1 MKKYVGLGGRG
12 GREKPPAP
20 ASPLGASSNPLG
32 KPGTWGEGA
41 QGASGDPPHQLW
53 DLAAPPPP
61 CCCCAGPKWI
71 SCTSPAPCTPPAAPQ
86 HPALPRPPPRC
97 PPCCSP
103 GCQSSIFGPLPL
115 QFMARSG
122 GDCTPLYPPFPCPAP
137 CKARR
142 RLQGPGALR
151 PQTTARHSR
160 QGRAERK

>member
-32 KPGTWGEGA
+32 KLGTWGEGV
-41 QGASGDPPHQLW
+41 QGASGDPPISSGTWQPPL
-53 DLAAPPPP
+53 LLAAAVLGQNGSAAPPQHPAPP
-61 CCCCAGPKWI
+61 C
-71 SCTSPAPCTPPAAPQ
+71 STPAPCTAPAPS
-86 HPALPRPPPRC
+86 PLPTLLQPWVPKQYFWPPP
-97 PPCCSP
+97 SAIY
-103 GCQSSIFGPLPL
+103 GQV
-115 QFMARSG
+115 G
-122 GDCTPLYPPFPCPAP
+122 GHCTTLYPPFPCPAP

-142 RLQGPGALR
+142 RMQGPGALR

>member
-41 QGASGDPPHQLW
+41 QGASGTPPISFGTWQPPPF
-53 DLAAPPPP
+53 LAA
-61 CCCCAGPKWI
+61 AVLGQDG
-71 SCTSPAPCTPPAAPQ
+71 SAAPPQ
-86 HPALPRPPPRC
+86 HPAPPCSTPAPCAAPAPSPLPTLLQPWVPKQYFWPPP
-97 PPCCSP
+97 SAIY
-103 GCQSSIFGPLPL
+103 GQV
-115 QFMARSG
+115 G

-142 RLQGPGALR
+142 RMQGPGALR

-160 QGRAERK
+160 QGRAKRK